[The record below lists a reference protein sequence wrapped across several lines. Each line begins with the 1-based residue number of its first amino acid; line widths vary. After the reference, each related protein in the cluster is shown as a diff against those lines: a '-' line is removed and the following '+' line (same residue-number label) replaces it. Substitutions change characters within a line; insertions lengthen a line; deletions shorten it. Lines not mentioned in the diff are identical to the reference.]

1 MGIAW
6 VVFRE
11 NVDRRLL
18 LGASAILAGAALLS
32 WHGQTSFQWTA
43 LPIAGACMCW
53 GIVNNLTRNL
63 SSSDPMQSEP
73 FCALPWHVLCFDGLS
88 SSATS
93 LNRRVGDSDGNK
105 EKV

>member
-32 WHGQTSFQWTA
+32 WHGQTSFQWTT
-43 LPIAGACMCW
+43 LRIASACMCW

-63 SSSDPMQSEP
+63 SSSDPVQSEP
-73 FCALPWHVLCFDGLS
+73 LCALPWHVLCFDGLS

-93 LNRRVGDSDGNK
+93 LNRRFGDSDGNK